1 MTQGPEIFLVSDGYE
16 QGGDAWFKVRA
27 GTPSSS
33 EFSAILAKGEGRTRR
48 AYMLRLA
55 GERLMGLPEET
66 FKSPAMDR
74 GNQAE
79 PELRSL
85 YMLLT
90 DNIVDRSV
98 GLMRQRGAICSPDG
112 LIGTNGIVQ
121 FKSAK
126 PSVLVDLL
134 AKDAFPPGHVAQ
146 CQGELWVSDREW
158 TEIAIGWPYPPEKG
172 FPGVPMLIKRAYRD
186 AKFIAELAREV
197 QAFQDELAALV
208 ERIRKWG

>member
-1 MTQGPEIFLVSDGYE
+1 MPGPEIFLVADGYE
-16 QGGDAWFKVRA
+16 QGGEAWFKVRA

-74 GNQAE
+74 GNQVE
-79 PELRSL
+79 PDLRAL
-85 YMLLT
+85 YTLLT

-112 LIGTNGIVQ
+112 LIGANGIVQ

-126 PSVLVDLL
+126 PSVLIDII

-158 TEIAIGWPYPPEKG
+158 NEIAIGWPYQAA
-172 FPGVPMLIKRAYRD
+172 PGCPGLPLFTKKAYRD

-197 QAFQDELAALV
+197 KFFQDELDALV